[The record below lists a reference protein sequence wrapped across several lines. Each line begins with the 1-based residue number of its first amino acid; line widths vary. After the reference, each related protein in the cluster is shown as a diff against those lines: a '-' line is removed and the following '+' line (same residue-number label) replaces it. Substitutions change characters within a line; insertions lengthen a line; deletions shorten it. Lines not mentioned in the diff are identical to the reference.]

1 MSSKNLEANPTDDTA
16 VDGEANPEEEE
27 EVVEEPEVIPE
38 YHFVVFVTGITRTG
52 LYCHSLFD
60 SCKCSFSICVSV
72 TLTKV
77 SW

>member
-52 LYCHSLFD
+52 LYCYCQF
-60 SCKCSFSICVSV
+60 V
-72 TLTKV
+72 
-77 SW
+77 